1 MGLEKVAHFV
11 LEKINETDIKKM
23 FAPQVYQRGVA
34 YFKNDHVSDLSF
46 DINNKVWTATVHGSH
61 AYFVEV
67 NLHNLKKGSIR
78 AYCDCP
84 AFDTYDTCKHIV
96 AVLLSV
102 SHNHLNQP
110 AEIDYKMTNRF
121 ISAITS
127 TQRSESEFLPNRI
140 PMHVEYYLKWSFDR
154 NLYLE
159 LRTGERR
166 CFVVRNAYELL
177 ENVLNHEEHYFTK
190 TFTYNPETHYFL
202 QQDLELFEMLFAILK
217 NEEIYVSYFMYPHH
231 MSKNDKRSIVIPPLL
246 FKQLL
251 GKLIERDLTVELNQ
265 KIFKHIE
272 VRQDELPFQF
282 EITENEQE
290 DLMLVMN
297 DVAEASYFDLY
308 DVLFSEGV
316 FYYPN
321 KEQIPIIKH
330 ITNLKSDHLRLP
342 INNDQTDIFLAE
354 VLPSLKKVGDVDISE
369 KIAAEIIQVPLRAK
383 LFLEANEDYIVGKL
397 EYHYGKYQIDP
408 FGTREQSDV
417 MIIRDAESEQKIMN
431 LIEHASFRYNGRE
444 LYINADESE
453 LYDFLY
459 TILPMLDKHVELFLT
474 SEVRDYIVEDE
485 PITSTNVRMESSTNL
500 LEIDFDIEGVDDD
513 EINHILQSVIERKR
527 YYRMKSGA
535 LLSLESEGFSSM
547 QKLFS
552 DLAID
557 KDDLTEGNIHLP
569 AYRGIEIDELI
580 DTKKDYDP
588 AFKKLLNHLRSPEDQ
603 VYELPENLN
612 ATLRNYQKTG
622 YKWFK
627 SLSDYHLGGI
637 LADDM
642 GLGKTLQTIAYILS
656 EQATPDQPHLIV
668 APSSVVYNWKSE
680 INRFAPDLEVAIMTG
695 APQDRLEKIKSL
707 TDKDVWITSYATLRQ
722 DITYYNELYFQTL
735 ILDEAQFIKNYA
747 TKTSKAIREI
757 KASRVFAL
765 SGTPIEN
772 SIDELWSIF
781 QVVLPGLLPNQRA
794 FNQLSHEK
802 IMKLTKPFILRR
814 LKENVLKEL
823 PEKIETTYV
832 SELTKSQKELYVG
845 YLRQLQQEAA
855 NSMQDSGFNKNRMK
869 ILAGITR
876 LRQLC
881 CHPSLFIENYEG
893 ESGKLEQLMETIR
906 NSIANGKR
914 MLIFSQFTAM
924 HDIIIEKLQAEGIG
938 YFYLHGGTPSE
949 ERVDMSNRF
958 NDGEHHVFLIS
969 LRAGGTGLNLTGAD
983 TVILYDLWWNPAV
996 EDQATG
1002 RAHRFGQKKVV
1013 QVIRLITE
1021 GTIEERI
1028 YELQQKKRE
1037 LIDQVIQPGETMLSS
1052 LSEDDIREILNI

>member
-1 MGLEKVAHFV
+1 MEN
-11 LEKINETDIKKM
+11 INDTDIKKM
-23 FAPQVYQRGVA
+23 FSPQVFERGVT
-34 YFKNDHVSDLSF
+34 YFKNDHVSDLAY
-46 DINNKVWTATVHGSH
+46 DINNEVWTATVHGSH

-67 NLHNLKKGSIR
+67 NLHNIKKGSIR

-102 SHNHLNQP
+102 SNNTLNKP
-110 AEIDYKMTNRF
+110 PKIDYKTTNQF

-127 TQRSESEFLPNRI
+127 TRRNESDFLPDRI
-140 PMHVEYYLKWSFDR
+140 PMHVEYYLKWSFDQ
-154 NLYLE
+154 NLYIE
-159 LRTGERR
+159 LKTGEGR
-166 CFVVRNAYELL
+166 CFVVRDAYELL
-177 ENVLNHEEHYFTK
+177 ENALNNEEHYFTK

-202 QQDLELFEMLFAILK
+202 AQDLEIFELLFAVLK
-217 NEEIYVSYFMYPHH
+217 NEEIYSGYSVYHYQAAR
-231 MSKNDKRSIVIPPLL
+231 NDKRSIVVPSLL
-246 FKQLL
+246 IKQLL
-251 GKLIERDLTVELNQ
+251 EKLIERDFTVEVNN
-265 KIFKHIE
+265 KVFKHIE
-272 VRQDELPFQF
+272 VIHDHLPFQF
-282 EITENEQE
+282 EITQNDQE

-297 DVAEASYFDLY
+297 DVAEATYFDLY
-308 DVLFSEGV
+308 DLLFSNGV
-316 FYYPN
+316 FYFPT
-321 KEQIPIIKH
+321 KEQIPILEQ
-330 ITNLKSDHLRLP
+330 ITNLGLENQQLP
-342 INNDQTDIFLAE
+342 INNDQADVFLSE
-354 VLPSLKKVGDVDISE
+354 VLPSLKKIGGVEISE
-369 KIAAEIIQVPLRAK
+369 KVAAEIIQVPLRAK
-383 LFLEANEDYIVGKL
+383 LFLEANEDLIVGKL
-397 EYHYGKYQIDP
+397 EYHYGIYQIDP
-408 FGTREQSDV
+408 FGKREQNDV

-444 LYINADESE
+444 LYINADENE

-459 TILPMLDKHVELFLT
+459 TILPLLDKHVELFLT

-485 PITSTNVRMESSTNL
+485 PMPSTNVRMESSTNL
-500 LEIDFDIEGVDDD
+500 LEIGFDIEGVDDE
-513 EINHILQSVIERKR
+513 EINQILQSVIERKR

-535 LLSLESEGFSSM
+535 LLSLEGEGFSSM
-547 QKLFS
+547 QRLFS
-552 DLAID
+552 DLAIN
-557 KDDLTEGNIHLP
+557 KDDLADGNINLP
-569 AYRGIEIDELI
+569 VYRGLEIDELI
-580 DTKKDYDP
+580 DTKKAYDP
-588 AFKKLLNHLRSPEDQ
+588 AFQRLLDHLKSPEEQ
-603 VYELPENLN
+603 VYELPDNLN
-612 ATLRNYQKTG
+612 ASLRNYQQTG

-656 EQATPDQPHLIV
+656 EPSEANQPHLIV

-680 INRFAPDLEVAIMTG
+680 FNRFAPDLDVAIMTG
-695 APQDRLEKIKSL
+695 APQERLDKIKTL
-707 TDKDVWITSYATLRQ
+707 THKDAWITSYATLRQ
-722 DITYYNELYFQTL
+722 DIEFYNELNFQTL
-735 ILDEAQFIKNYA
+735 VLDEAQFIKNYA

-757 KASRVFAL
+757 KAGRVFAL

-772 SIDELWSIF
+772 SIDELWAIF
-781 QVVLPGLLPNQRA
+781 QVVLPGLMPNQRS
-794 FNQLSHEK
+794 FNQLSHER
-802 IMKLTKPFILRR
+802 IMKMTKPFILRR
-814 LKENVLKEL
+814 LKEDVLKEL

-832 SELTKSQKELYVG
+832 SELTKDQKELYVG
-845 YLRQLQQEAA
+845 YLRQLQQEASS
-855 NSMQDSGFNKNRMK
+855 SMQESGFNKNRMK

-893 ESGKLEQLMETIR
+893 KSGKLEQLMETIR

-914 MLIFSQFTAM
+914 MLIFSQFTSM
-924 HDIIIEKLQAEGIG
+924 HEIIIEKLKAEGIDH
-938 YFYLHGGTPSE
+938 FYLHGGTPSE
-949 ERVDMSNRF
+949 DRVDMSNRF
-958 NDGEHHVFLIS
+958 NDGENDVFLIS

-1052 LSEDDIREILNI
+1052 LSENDIREILNI